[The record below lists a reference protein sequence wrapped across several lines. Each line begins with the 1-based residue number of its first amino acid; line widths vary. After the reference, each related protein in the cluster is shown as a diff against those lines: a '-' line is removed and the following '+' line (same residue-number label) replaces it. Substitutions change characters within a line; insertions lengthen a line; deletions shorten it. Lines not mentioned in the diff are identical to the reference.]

1 MEELDEL
8 TRYFAEAME
17 SVDARR
23 PIASN
28 ARTGA
33 PYSPG
38 IGPHTERATVQ
49 LVSEEMERQGSIQVQ
64 GFQLEVPYPDTP
76 WNKCDLCIGVGP
88 DWDWAVE
95 IKMLRLMGDNGK
107 PNDNILM
114 HILSPYPEHR
124 SALTDCTKLSNAGFT
139 GRTGLSGVRLHD
151 LRHTH
156 ASLML
161 QQGTDIKTISTR
173 LGHSSVAFTMDTY
186 AHLLPGMQKAAMEK
200 FEEAFAVTGQNS

>member
-8 TRYFAEAME
+8 TRYFAAAME

-49 LVSEEMERQGSIQVQ
+49 LVSEEMERQGSIQVE

-76 WNKCDLCIGVGP
+76 RNKCDLCIGVGP

-124 SALTDCTKLSNAGFT
+124 SALTDCTKLANAGFT
-139 GRTGLSGVRLHD
+139 GRTVLLIYGYEYAEWPMEPAIKSCEILADQYVALGSRNHSEVKQLVHPIHKSGRVF
-151 LRHTH
+151 
-156 ASLML
+156 SWE
-161 QQGTDIKTISTR
+161 I
-173 LGHSSVAFTMDTY
+173 
-186 AHLLPGMQKAAMEK
+186 
-200 FEEAFAVTGQNS
+200 FAK

>member
-1 MEELDEL
+1 LIEELDEL

-38 IGPHTERATVQ
+38 IGPHTERATVE
-49 LVSEEMERQGSIQVQ
+49 LVSEEMGRMGTIQVE
-64 GFQLEVPYPDTP
+64 GFQLEVPYPGTP
-76 WNKCDLCIGVGP
+76 RNKCDLCIGVGP

-114 HILSPYPEHR
+114 HILSPYQEHR
-124 SALTDCTKLSNAGFT
+124 SALIDCTKLISAGFT
-139 GRTGLSGVRLHD
+139 SRTAMLIYGYEYLEWPMEPAIESFETLASQYVTLGVRSQSDVEGLVHPIH
-151 LRHTH
+151 RNGRVF
-156 ASLML
+156 AWES
-161 QQGTDIKTISTR
+161 R
-173 LGHSSVAFTMDTY
+173 SSPTA
-186 AHLLPGMQKAAMEK
+186 Q
-200 FEEAFAVTGQNS
+200 

>member
-8 TRYFAEAME
+8 TRYFATAME

-49 LVSEEMERQGSIQVQ
+49 LVPEEMERQGSIQVQ

-124 SALTDCTKLSNAGFT
+124 SALTYCTKLANAGFT
-139 GRTGLSGVRLHD
+139 GRK
-151 LRHTH
+151 
-156 ASLML
+156 A
-161 QQGTDIKTISTR
+161 
-173 LGHSSVAFTMDTY
+173 
-186 AHLLPGMQKAAMEK
+186 LLIYG
-200 FEEAFAVTGQNS
+200 

>member
-1 MEELDEL
+1 MDEL
-8 TRYFAEAME
+8 TRYFAAAME

-28 ARTGA
+28 ARTGV

-49 LVSEEMERQGSIQVQ
+49 LVSEEMERQGCIQVK
-64 GFQLEVPYPDTP
+64 GFQLEVLYPNAPQD
-76 WNKCDLCIGVGP
+76 KCDFCIGVGP

-107 PNDNILM
+107 LNENILM

-124 SALTDCTKLSNAGFT
+124 SALTD
-139 GRTGLSGVRLHD
+139 
-151 LRHTH
+151 
-156 ASLML
+156 
-161 QQGTDIKTISTR
+161 
-173 LGHSSVAFTMDTY
+173 
-186 AHLLPGMQKAAMEK
+186 
-200 FEEAFAVTGQNS
+200 

>member
-8 TRYFAEAME
+8 TRYFATAME

-38 IGPHTERATVQ
+38 IGPHTERAPVQ

-76 WNKCDLCIGVGP
+76 GINAIFASKLALTGTGQ
-88 DWDWAVE
+88 
-95 IKMLRLMGDNGK
+95 LRLKCSGSWGTTE
-107 PNDNILM
+107 
-114 HILSPYPEHR
+114 S
-124 SALTDCTKLSNAGFT
+124 LTITS
-139 GRTGLSGVRLHD
+139 
-151 LRHTH
+151 
-156 ASLML
+156 
-161 QQGTDIKTISTR
+161 
-173 LGHSSVAFTMDTY
+173 
-186 AHLLPGMQKAAMEK
+186 
-200 FEEAFAVTGQNS
+200 